1 MSREQLGVILFLT
14 LSLCLLFF
22 LTGPRSLKEREPL
35 LFPAKQ
41 EAPRVPSGGKEFVLE
56 LEGSVERRGII
67 QARPGMTAGEALE
80 KAGGVYGGLSLPEE
94 ALGQKIERS
103 SRLSV
108 LPGREGKGSVLVE
121 ALPPA
126 KLKALSIPVS
136 VNSATAEELDALPG
150 IGPKMARAIV
160 EFREKYGKFSS
171 PEDLLRVPGMGPK
184 KLAAL
189 NPHITVP

>member
-22 LTGPRSLKEREPL
+22 LTGPGSLKEREPL
-35 LFPAKQ
+35 LSPAKQ

-67 QARPGMTAGEALE
+67 LARPGMTAGEALE

-94 ALGQKIERS
+94 ALGQKIERN

-126 KLKALSIPVS
+126 KLKVLSIPVS

-150 IGPKMARAIV
+150 IGPKTARAIV

-171 PEDLLRVPGMGPK
+171 PEDLLQVPGIGPK

>member
-1 MSREQLGVILFLT
+1 MSREQQGVILFLI
-14 LSLCLLFF
+14 LFLCLLFF
-22 LTGPRSLKEREPL
+22 LTGPEPLKERETL
-35 LFPAKQ
+35 LSPGKQ
-41 EAPRVPSGGKEFVLE
+41 EAPWIPSGGKEFVLE

-67 QARPGMTAGEALE
+67 PAQPGVTVREALE
-80 KAGGVYGGLSLPEE
+80 KAGGIYGGLSLNEE
-94 ALGQKIERS
+94 DLGQKIGRS
-103 SRLSV
+103 SRLTV

-126 KLKALSIPVS
+126 KLKVLSIPVS

-150 IGPKMARAIV
+150 IGPKTARAIV

-171 PEDLLRVPGMGPK
+171 PEDLLQVPGIGPK

-189 NPHITVP
+189 NPHITIP